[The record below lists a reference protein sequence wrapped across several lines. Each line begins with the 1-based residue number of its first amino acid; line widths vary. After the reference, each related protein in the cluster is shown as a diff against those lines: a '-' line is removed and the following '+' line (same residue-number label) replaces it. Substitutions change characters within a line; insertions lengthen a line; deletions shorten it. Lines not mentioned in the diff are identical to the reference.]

1 MTYGFSAVEKAQER
15 TQTRKGKKNFIQQEN
30 HSTKA
35 IIDDITIA
43 SISDHNLKKLRS
55 KFLSIKN
62 SDQQQRLK
70 YFFI

>member
-43 SISDHNLKKLRS
+43 SASDHNFKKSRTI
-55 KFLSIKN
+55 FLSME
-62 SDQQQRLK
+62 
-70 YFFI
+70 